1 MVSATCP
8 SPNDPLWNGSVPRY
22 FRGTFHSILFQNF
35 PVQPLPRQTIPTIFP
50 SPRIFLIV
58 QWYTNAKG
66 HWCRPCSHHPR
77 FFYFFNPDYVRQ
89 PKGILDSN
97 QGEMYVIISEQL
109 APAHSWTRSLL
120 ELHVHHCLGEPHHL
134 LFPRLRGFLLLIATW
149 RSRMVCLS
157 LSAGIPGLELPE
169 HKGLILSPNIQ
180 PLFGLF
186 SSLLESRSMFSSL
199 IF

>member
-97 QGEMYVIISEQL
+97 QGEYVCHHLRATSPRASL
-109 APAHSWTRSLL
+109 DKKPSGTPRASLSSWTSSYFFSLL
-120 ELHVHHCLGEPHHL
+120 KRVPPLNCHVEISNGLSVPLSWNSWSRTSRNLSWGAHPLTKRSAPFWALH
-134 LFPRLRGFLLLIATW
+134 
-149 RSRMVCLS
+149 
-157 LSAGIPGLELPE
+157 
-169 HKGLILSPNIQ
+169 
-180 PLFGLF
+180 F
-186 SSLLESRSMFSSL
+186 SSRITLNV
-199 IF
+199 

>member
-1 MVSATCP
+1 MQDTLQISSFVLDIIKKISLSPRWSIPIISP
-8 SPNDPLWNGSVPRY
+8 SP
-22 FRGTFHSILFQNF
+22 I
-35 PVQPLPRQTIPTIFP
+35 
-50 SPRIFLIV
+50 IFLIT
-58 QWYTNAKG
+58 QCYTNGKRSRQKVTTGIIPAAIT
-66 HWCRPCSHHPR
+66 PDI
-77 FFYFFNPDYVRQ
+77 YIFFNPHDYVGQ
-89 PKGILDSN
+89 PKGSQTKVN
-97 QGEMYVIISEQL
+97 MYVIISEQL

-169 HKGLILSPNIQ
+169 HKGLILSPNVQ